1 MSGMF
6 PESFKMDNDFHK
18 IETSGAR
25 AMTKKIA
32 LFVDPSFLENVG
44 SQRVRIEVL
53 FTTAVCSLL
62 YMNITPACRNIP
74 PQAERKSHGRWTRFL
89 ILPER

>member
-1 MSGMF
+1 MSGMY

-25 AMTKKIA
+25 MMTKKIA

-44 SQRVRIEVL
+44 SQRVKAEVI
-53 FTTAVCSLL
+53 TTAVCSGL
-62 YMNITPACRNIP
+62 N
-74 PQAERKSHGRWTRFL
+74 
-89 ILPER
+89 